1 MNNFFTNLTK
11 SVMALGFVALLSTS
25 LLAQPVL
32 SAPSDGATAQ
42 SVNPVFSW
50 GSVLGATNY
59 NVIVSTDPG
68 FSTLAIDEYTASL
81 SYSHL
86 TPDLSNYT
94 QYYWKVRSY
103 DGSSWGSFS
112 AAFSFRT
119 ELAAPV
125 LSTPADASIFASLT
139 PTLTWNA
146 VTGATAYD
154 LQVSSDAG
162 FSGIALSHTGE
173 TGTSYSLTNPLN
185 NYTVYYWR
193 IRATDGSETAGYS
206 APFSFRT
213 LITTPVLSSPADA
226 AIVQPV
232 NTMFDWDDVTGA
244 TSYRLQVATD
254 AGFTNVVRNI
264 TGIGSSGHTL
274 SAALDYYTVYYW
286 RVSAFDGANE
296 TDYSSARSFETE
308 IDAPDLVSPG
318 YLSPGNSIHP
328 TLKWYT
334 VDGAD
339 NYRAQFSALS
349 DFSVLMYDSVMTD
362 TTLYIDSILAN
373 NTLYYWRVY
382 AENANPDVSPWSSS
396 VFRTV
401 TQVIPFLT
409 HPINNNLVYTLDPTV
424 HWNINVSGVG
434 ISYDVLY
441 SVDSTFPAAL
451 TTIQDAGAAITDT
464 LFGLLP
470 ATQYF
475 WKVRSKNSNA
485 IITYSAHS
493 SFTTFGEVNTIP
505 TQSWPVGGATVYDLR
520 PTFYWYLG
528 LSSFNYEYR
537 VRYREVGS
545 TTWLFRPW
553 TSSLSSRI
561 SVAQTL
567 EPGKTYEWQVRSRNG
582 VDMSDWS
589 SSQTF
594 VTYSTSAVSAVM
606 PYISYPLGA
615 PMVYTLMPTLYWWI
629 GQSHAGL
636 TFDVEVYTDTT
647 GSPVHSASG
656 ITDINYQTSLLLPG
670 TTYFFR
676 VRSDNGSSQSDWT
689 YFESFVTFGVTGDIR
704 PLLSFPIGGQIIY
717 SDATTLN
724 WYVVGSAD
732 TVTYELQYKANDSS
746 FSSTVTLDTT
756 SYTVSGLQA
765 GTTYYWRV
773 RSYNGND
780 YSDWTAAESFTV
792 TGNAGTLVPI
802 LTWPLGRAA
811 TGTTVDLYWY
821 VNGSSPTISYQVM
834 YASESDFSN
843 AVSVNPGS
851 STTTQLTGLV
861 PGVIYYWKVRSHNG
875 TIYSDWSDTETFATQ
890 AGSSPVRP
898 MGGSPVNSVGL
909 STNNAQLSWFLP
921 SFTTGLIYEVQYS
934 QNSNFSN
941 AVTVEN
947 ITTTSYMANALPTGA
962 PIYWRVRSKNAQ
974 GLYSA
979 YSEAERFTPN
989 TPTGVEETVI
999 PTEFALGQNYPNPF
1013 NPATVINFD
1022 LPQEVYV
1029 TIKIYDMLGREVKTL
1044 IADTKAAGSYSVQW
1058 AGDNNSGSTVS
1069 AGTYLYRIAAGNF
1082 VQTRKMV
1089 FLK

>member
-125 LSTPADASIFASLT
+125 LSTPADASIFAFLT
-139 PTLTWNA
+139 PSFDWND
-146 VTGATAYD
+146 VTGATEYTITYD
-154 LQVSSDAG
+154 DNAG
-162 FSGIALSHTGE
+162 FSSPVTVTGLASSNYAI
-173 TGTSYSLTNPLN
+173 TTPLDYYTN
-185 NYTVYYWR
+185 YYWKVT
-193 IRATDGSETAGYS
+193 AGDGSETS
-206 APFSFRT
+206 DESSVFSFRT

-226 AIVQPV
+226 AVVQPV
-232 NTMFDWDDVTGA
+232 NTVFDWDDVTGA

-401 TQVIPFLT
+401 TEVIPYLT
-409 HPINNNLVYTLDPTV
+409 HPINNNLVYTLSPTL
-424 HWNINVSGVG
+424 HWNISVSGVG
-434 ISYDVLY
+434 ISYDVQY

-451 TTIQDAGAAITDT
+451 TTTLDAGAAITDT
-464 LFGLLP
+464 LSGLLP

-475 WKVRSKNSNA
+475 WRVRSKNTSA

-493 SFTTFGEVNTIP
+493 SFTTYGEVNTIP
-505 TQSWPVGGATVYDLR
+505 TQSWPVGGATVYSLR

-537 VRYREVGS
+537 VRYREVGT

-553 TSSLSSRI
+553 TTSLSSQI

-567 EPGKTYEWQVRSRNG
+567 EPGKTYEWQIRSRNG

-589 SSQTF
+589 ASATF
-594 VTYSTSAVSAVM
+594 ETYSTSAVTAVQ
-606 PYISYPLGA
+606 PNISYPTDGV
-615 PMVYTLMPTLYWWI
+615 MVYTLMPTLYWWI

-636 TFDVEVYTDTT
+636 TFEVEIDMTTQGNTVYSLT
-647 GSPVHSASG
+647 G
-656 ITDINYQTSLLLPG
+656 ITDISYQHPVALLPG
-670 TTYFFR
+670 TTYYFR
-676 VRSDNGSSQSDWT
+676 VRSNNGTTTSDWSA
-689 YFESFVTFGVTGDIR
+689 YESFVTFGVTGEIE
-704 PLLSFPIGGQIIY
+704 PILTFPIGGQVIY
-717 SDATTLN
+717 SSSTTLN
-724 WYVVGSAD
+724 WYVVGSAN
-732 TVTYELQYKANDSS
+732 TISYELQINAGSPS
-746 FSSTVTLDTT
+746 FTSTIVQSGT
-756 SYTVSGLQA
+756 SYEVTSLQA

-773 RSYNGND
+773 RSYNGNA

-802 LTWPLGRAA
+802 LTWPLGGAA

-843 AVSVNPGS
+843 AVTVNPGS

-1089 FLK
+1089 YLK